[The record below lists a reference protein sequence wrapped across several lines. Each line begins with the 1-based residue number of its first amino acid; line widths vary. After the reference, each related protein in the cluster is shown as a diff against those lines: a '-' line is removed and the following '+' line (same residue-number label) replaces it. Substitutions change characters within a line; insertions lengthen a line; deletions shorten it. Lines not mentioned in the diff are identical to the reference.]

1 MLAVVACTQ
10 QLNQMIIPN
19 LDKNLQ
25 NLNTTWNSVASLF
38 FYAVKPYLEGS
49 LKRNKKFP
57 YLSWNKSQMY
67 CIGFVLNF
75 TNQF

>member
-19 LDKNLQ
+19 LNKNLQ

-38 FYAVKPYLEGS
+38 FYAVKPYLEE
-49 LKRNKKFP
+49 NK
-57 YLSWNKSQMY
+57 
-67 CIGFVLNF
+67 
-75 TNQF
+75 